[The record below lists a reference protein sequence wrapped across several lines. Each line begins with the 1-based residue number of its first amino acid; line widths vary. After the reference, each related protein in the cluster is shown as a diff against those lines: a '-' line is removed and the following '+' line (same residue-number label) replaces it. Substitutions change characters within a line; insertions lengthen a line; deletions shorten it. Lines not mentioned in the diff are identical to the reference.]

1 MENWIGA
8 YRLPNQTASL
18 GVDRG
23 GGGGGGGEG
32 SLEGGVSPI
41 PGSTPSPNL
50 LNMWNHAIKV
60 ETSSHGLPGSHPSS
74 QGGSIKG
81 MSTEEQ
87 DWNYRGNYYGQ
98 AADPWLQVNMAISH

>member
-41 PGSTPSPNL
+41 FNFPDY
-50 LNMWNHAIKV
+50 V
-60 ETSSHGLPGSHPSS
+60 
-74 QGGSIKG
+74 
-81 MSTEEQ
+81 
-87 DWNYRGNYYGQ
+87 
-98 AADPWLQVNMAISH
+98 